1 MIYIRIYTLSVMFD
15 HVNNKLPVSF
25 DNVFPLNKDVQINYE
40 TRQSNLMYIQRC
52 MSCFSSNLPLY
63 ALPQIWN
70 KWSNLASG
78 GYLPETIQKRLVKS
92 SLVLSHRS

>member
-40 TRQSNLMYIQRC
+40 TRQSNLMYIDSDFCHVSVVTFHYMHYPKYGTNGQ
-52 MSCFSSNLPLY
+52 
-63 ALPQIWN
+63 
-70 KWSNLASG
+70 
-78 GYLPETIQKRLVKS
+78 T
-92 SLVLSHRS
+92 